1 MDLEQS
7 CGQGQPGRAAC
18 TRQQLRDR
26 RLFESGLEP
35 GTGRRL
41 LDQGRPQGIVTA
53 QGREGQARQQIGCG
67 KFADTGRFPS
77 LESPDDLGNRKRAA
91 TAKPCLSAD
100 AVQSLPE

>member
-77 LESPDDLGNRKRAA
+77 LESPMISATGTRA